1 MHCYNWIEFVWP
13 ARELSTRILYHLG
26 TRWLI
31 QHLFLMS
38 FSGLSSF
45 DFGQKSI
52 SSLWLVACTRG
63 RSIEM
68 GALYRIMRFIALI
81 SCSIFFSVQP
91 LPQKRKYVFHLRK
104 IFIIRIK
111 WFSNNWPFLT
121 SFLFSTFLQ
130 TVDSKLLNKSCRRL
144 NSNPGPLASEATALS
159 TVPQSLP
166 YQIIFYSVIY
176 GTLHRTRTIN
186 QSVKYLPKWGDFSI
200 DYYTVQNNFQD
211 RSNLSKVSYKIL
223 PKEFVFN
230 GKHFCQS
237 SEGKY
242 FTKIINAAVII
253 KVWSMSSKYFIQ
265 FRQEPWFCGYGR
277 KVNFEKS
284 WVQILARD
292 KRRNT

>member
-52 SSLWLVACTRG
+52 SSLWLVAWTRG

-104 IFIIRIK
+104 IFKR
-111 WFSNNWPFLT
+111 
-121 SFLFSTFLQ
+121 
-130 TVDSKLLNKSCRRL
+130 
-144 NSNPGPLASEATALS
+144 
-159 TVPQSLP
+159 
-166 YQIIFYSVIY
+166 
-176 GTLHRTRTIN
+176 TL
-186 QSVKYLPKWGDFSI
+186 
-200 DYYTVQNNFQD
+200 
-211 RSNLSKVSYKIL
+211 IL
-223 PKEFVFN
+223 PN
-230 GKHFCQS
+230 LPC
-237 SEGKY
+237 
-242 FTKIINAAVII
+242 FTKNYHFWRKIFVI
-253 KVWSMSSKYFIQ
+253 SD
-265 FRQEPWFCGYGR
+265 
-277 KVNFEKS
+277 
-284 WVQILARD
+284 D
-292 KRRNT
+292 KN